1 MVFLRHASRHVHAS
15 VANYVKAG
23 LTELNWD
30 DPANTPLGAPAVR
43 VQTTSPVTGDKLASS
58 VSAGLV
64 AVSLGNEFNP
74 DPQELGGGL
83 HMQEY
88 PFFVDVFMDTEGEC
102 TALACD
108 IRDMFLGRFEDFS
121 ARWIPV
127 TDQVLSTPVPGWKIE
142 FDDVERV
149 SPDHS
154 YSFHWQ
160 VVRVTAQVYYPEVVW

>member
-30 DPANTPLGAPAVR
+30 DPALTPLGAPAVR
-43 VQTTSPVTGDKLASS
+43 VQTTSPVAGERLAAT
-58 VSAGLV
+58 VSPGLV
-64 AVSLGNEFNP
+64 AVSLGNEFSP

-88 PFFVDVFMDTEGEC
+88 PFFVDVFMGSEGEC

-108 IRDMFLGRFEDFS
+108 IRDMFLGRFEFA
-121 ARWIPV
+121 ARAIPV
-127 TDQVLSTPVPGWKIE
+127 VDQVTGTSVDGWKIE
-142 FDDVERV
+142 FDDIQRIT
-149 SPDHS
+149 PDHT
-154 YSFHWQ
+154 YSVHWQ
-160 VVRVTAQVYYPEVVW
+160 VVRVTASTYYPEVVW